1 MAFMILT
8 AAVVVVLCSGA
19 AAAQSAP
26 VLPCGSAAS
35 LCHDVR
41 LSQATET
48 GKSAAMMLDPP
59 PNLVGNK
66 ARQDEERNEMVDA
79 PAPQFSPAS
88 SSQRLAIET
97 AFPASLLQAEGV
109 SASGHQAKDDGSG
122 ADAGGVERPHQTAS
136 KKHPTGKH
144 ASSATSGSADH
155 IFWVIPA
162 YKVNYSGDFK
172 PLTSREKFQEWAQSA
187 YDPLGL
193 ATTAV
198 EAGTLE
204 RSSTDGFCGYG
215 PAFTDYLK
223 CFGSLELDSN
233 DSSFLGDYVLTVWW
247 HQDPRYFRLGKGSF
261 GKRTLYAIS
270 RVFITYND
278 SGKNVVYSS
287 GLAGTGIAAVVSN
300 LYYPQ
305 SERTV
310 GHTFSRVGIDLS
322 DTALYNGAAE
332 FWPGIHAWVDRVF

>member
-1 MAFMILT
+1 MLLTPEIILF
-8 AAVVVVLCSGA
+8 CSGT
-19 AAAQSAP
+19 AAQSAP
-26 VLPCGSAAS
+26 ALVCGSAAPP
-35 LCHDVR
+35 CRDVR
-41 LSQATET
+41 SSQVIET
-48 GKSAAMMLDPP
+48 GKVAAMTQDSP
-59 PNLVGNK
+59 PNLIGNK
-66 ARQDEERNEMVDA
+66 ARQDEEQDEMVDA
-79 PAPQFSPAS
+79 PAPHLTAASPSQQLAIATALPAS
-88 SSQRLAIET
+88 M
-97 AFPASLLQAEGV
+97 LQAEGV
-109 SASGHQAKDDGSG
+109 RGSGHRAEEDGFDMG
-122 ADAGGVERPHQTAS
+122 ANGAELQHLTAS
-136 KKHPTGKH
+136 KKPPAGNHE
-144 ASSATSGSADH
+144 ASATSGSPDH

-162 YKVNYSGDFK
+162 YKVNYSGQFT
-172 PLTSREKFQEWAQSA
+172 PLTPREKFQEWAQSA

-204 RSSTDGFCGYG
+204 RSSSEGFCGYG

-223 CFGSLELDSN
+223 CFGSLELDAD
-233 DSSFLGDYVLTVWW
+233 DSSFLGDYVFTVWW

-305 SERTV
+305 SDRTV
-310 GHTFSRVGIDLS
+310 GHTFSRVAIDLS